1 MRMNIQPFEQVVKLI
16 RSKGVGVYFI
26 TQNPLDIPDSVLSQ
40 LGNRVQHALRAYT
53 PRDQKAV
60 KTAADTFRQN
70 PEFNTEEVITN
81 LGLGEALVSFL
92 DEKGIPGIVERAY
105 IMPPKSKIGPASDE
119 DMVKRYISMSY
130 IGRKYETLVDRQSAY
145 EMLTERA
152 KVKTDANEKAE
163 EKGNS
168 GMGKGLLETLVG
180 SGKSSKGQTSLDRF
194 IKSAMSSMGTQV
206 GRSLARGILGSL
218 SK

>member
-1 MRMNIQPFEQVVKLI
+1 M
-16 RSKGVGVYFI
+16 
-26 TQNPLDIPDSVLSQ
+26 
-40 LGNRVQHALRAYT
+40 
-53 PRDQKAV
+53 
-60 KTAADTFRQN
+60 
-70 PEFNTEEVITN
+70 
-81 LGLGEALVSFL
+81 VSFL

-163 EKGNS
+163 ELLLLSKKGEIIEFKEVTKRDIKLHRCYMS
-168 GMGKGLLETLVG
+168 LLGFIYDYLP
-180 SGKSSKGQTSLDRF
+180 KF

>member
-1 MRMNIQPFEQVVKLI
+1 M
-16 RSKGVGVYFI
+16 
-26 TQNPLDIPDSVLSQ
+26 SQ